1 MSSELYLRIFNDGV
15 LSSFLIPFHSQTA
28 YFAMLAFGGQDDA
41 TLYTATAVA
50 IAGGVVG
57 HSINW
62 LLGNAAMRFIRAQ
75 NIAFWTESY
84 PKIQPYFNRYG
95 IYTLLLS
102 WMPLFSVFSFAGGLF
117 AASYKKLVLP
127 LLLISQTAYYLHN
140 MTH

>member
-1 MSSELYLRIFNDGV
+1 MSTELYLRVLYDGV
-15 LSSFLIPFHSQTA
+15 LSSFLIPFHSQTT
-28 YFAMLAFGGQDDA
+28 YFAMRAFGGQDDT
-41 TLYTATAVA
+41 TLYTATAAA
-50 IAGGVVG
+50 IAGGVIG

-62 LLGNAAMRFIRAQ
+62 VLGNGVMRFIRAQ

-102 WMPLFSVFSFAGGLF
+102 WMPLFSVFSFASGLF
-117 AASYKKLVLP
+117 AAPYRKYVFP
-127 LLLISQTAYYLHN
+127 FLLISQSAYYLHH